1 MSKRRELEAQRQKQ
15 QQRQTMIMLAVIGAI
30 AVLVIGGAVALV
42 SSQNNKAL
50 APIAVSNDPAPA
62 NAEANGRAW
71 GPKDAPIQIVEWLDY
86 QCPYCGQ
93 FATKYEKDIQTAFA
107 PTGKVRYEVRSAS
120 FIGPESASAA
130 EAALCSTD
138 QNLFWQMHRAIFQNQ
153 PKTENSGEMSK
164 DRLKAIAA
172 QITGMDTGTFNQCL
186 DSGKYAQAV
195 TDERANSQKSGI
207 QSTPTF
213 VVNGKNRTGLL
224 SVSDFRKVFAEVAP
238 TVQLGQ

>member
-1 MSKRRELEAQRQKQ
+1 MSKRRELEAQRQKKQ
-15 QQRQTMIMLAVIGAI
+15 QQQTLTMLAVIGAI
-30 AVLVIGGAVALV
+30 AVLIIGGAVFLV
-42 SSQNNKAL
+42 NSQNNKAL
-50 APIAVSNDPAPA
+50 APITVSNEAAPA
-62 NAEANGRAW
+62 NAEANSRAW

-120 FIGPESASAA
+120 FIGVESVNAA
-130 EAALCSTD
+130 EAALCAVD
-138 QNLFWQMHRAIFQNQ
+138 QNLFWQMHHAIFQNQ
-153 PKTENSGEMSK
+153 PKAENSGEMSK
-164 DRLKAIAA
+164 DRLKTIAA
-172 QITGMDTGTFNQCL
+172 KVTGMDTSTFNQCL
-186 DSGKYAQAV
+186 DSGKYSQAV
-195 TDERANSQKSGI
+195 ADERANSQKSGI